1 MRSHSIGRWCA
12 FLVVLGQAIACGGA
26 SGPRSATMPIRLVDR
41 FDAKLVSGGGTGS
54 RALPRTE
61 YRFDSPAAAGAGA
74 RTAGKPPANAGP
86 GVADFAVRDGV
97 LTGRATDDF
106 PVVHIERAS
115 GLDNPDTLHAIEVRL
130 RASEGANLWIQT
142 VPGVT
147 VDLADQRQRTR
158 NGFPWPLQSPLKAGA
173 EMQTYIV
180 TPPASTP
187 MSRVRHIL
195 IRPTDAA
202 GATFHIE
209 SVRLVTRAE
218 HLAAIPSGV
227 GWQGLSE
234 IYRESLVARAP
245 ETITYTLDLPDRP
258 WFDVAVGTIEDGPVT
273 FRVSAKPPDAS
284 DESQTVAVEY
294 TVTRPHRWSV
304 FPINLTPLAGRA
316 ATLRLELRS
325 ETTGAIGFWGA
336 PVIRGRR
343 AGASAEAGGAPP
355 QGVILIHA
363 DTLRRDHLNF
373 YGHTRETAPFLAR
386 LANEGVRFNHA
397 ISPASWTK
405 VATPSI
411 QTGLYP
417 TTHGVRVP
425 TDRLPSAATT
435 IAEVYRAAGY
445 ATFATSSVV
454 FTGQMTNLHQ
464 GYEELHENGSLS
476 SQGTPL
482 SSKTS
487 REYVDRLTDWIDR
500 HREVPFF
507 AYLHVFDPH
516 SPYEPYAPYDTMW
529 GDASRREEHR
539 RQRQQVTKFIADPA
553 MRGRQLPS
561 RQELLKAGLAPEPYV
576 EQLTDW
582 YDGSIRA
589 LDVEIARLFEHLRRL
604 GLDERTLVALTSD
617 HGTEFH
623 DHGRFFHGQTVYGE
637 LINIPLLIRW
647 PGRVASGRAIDELV
661 QSIDVMPT
669 LLNLSGLSVPDGVQG
684 QSLVPFIG
692 AASAQ
697 NGAWPG
703 WKPRPA
709 IAERSPAVVDPTP
722 DERRVSRAIIE
733 GNWKLIHNST
743 TEPGLE
749 EFELFDYF
757 KDPLNKQ
764 NVAADHPEVVARL
777 SKALDGWRQ
786 MALAARLKPDA
797 ETTKGLSVEE
807 LQRLRSLGYVR

>member
-1 MRSHSIGRWCA
+1 MRPHRIGLSLA
-12 FLVVLGQAIACGGA
+12 VLVVVSQTVACRGA
-26 SGPRSATMPIRLVDR
+26 AGSGSAAMPIRLVDT
-41 FDAKLVSGGGTGS
+41 FDARLVSGGAAAT
-54 RALPRTE
+54 RTLQRTE
-61 YRFDSPAAAGAGA
+61 FRFSDPPAGAA
-74 RTAGKPPANAGP
+74 RAPVTRANAGP
-86 GVADFAVRDGV
+86 GVADLSVREGLLV
-97 LTGRATDDF
+97 GRVTDDF
-106 PVVHIERAS
+106 PVVHIERTS

-130 RASEGANLWIQT
+130 RSSAGANLWVQT
-142 VPGVT
+142 APGAT
-147 VDLADQRQRTR
+147 VDLADQRERTR
-158 NGFPWPLQSPLKAGA
+158 NGFPWPMQSPLKAGA

-180 TPPASTP
+180 SPSASTP

-202 GATFHIE
+202 GASFSIE
-209 SVRLVTRAE
+209 SVRLVSRAE

-245 ETITYTLDLPDRP
+245 EAITYTVDLPDRP

-284 DESQTVAVEY
+284 DESRTIAVEY

-304 FPINLTPLAGRA
+304 FPIDLTPLAGRPA
-316 ATLRLELRS
+316 AVRLELRS

-336 PVIRGRR
+336 PVIRDRR
-343 AGASAEAGGAPP
+343 VASDAAREASTAPP
-355 QGVILIHA
+355 RGVILIHA

-373 YGHTRETAPFLAR
+373 YGHTRETAPFLTR
-386 LANEGVRFNHA
+386 LAQEGVRFNHA

-425 TDRLPSAATT
+425 TDRLPSSATT

-487 REYVDRLTDWIDR
+487 REYVDRLTEWIDR
-500 HREVPFF
+500 HRDVPFF

-516 SPYEPYAPYDTMW
+516 SPYEPYAPYNTMW
-529 GDASRREEHR
+529 GDASRREEHL

-561 RQELLKAGLAPEPYV
+561 REELLKAGFAPESYV

-582 YDGSIRA
+582 YDGSIRG
-589 LDVEIARLFEHLRRL
+589 LDVEIARLFEHLARL
-604 GLDERTLVALTSD
+604 GLDEGTLVALTSD

-669 LLNLSGLSVPDGVQG
+669 LLDLSGLAVPEGVQG
-684 QSLVPFIG
+684 QSLLPFVQ
-692 AASAQ
+692 AAPPQAGPSPQ
-697 NGAWPG
+697 

-709 IAERSPAVVDPTP
+709 IAERFPAVPDPAA
-722 DERRVSRAIIE
+722 DERRVSHAIIE

-743 TEPGLE
+743 TEPGLD

-764 NVAADHPEVVARL
+764 SVAASHPEVVARL
-777 SKALDGWRQ
+777 TKALAGWRQ
-786 MALAARLKPDA
+786 MATAARLKPDS
-797 ETTKGLSVEE
+797 ETTKGLSAEE